1 MAGLNKSRFRCFLD
15 FGQDSF
21 GSCFYT
27 SSAVASNVFC
37 FFFFFFFFFL
47 MHGWDIRTNLFRNS
61 Y

>member
-37 FFFFFFFFFL
+37 FFFFFFFFFFNAW
-47 MHGWDIRTNLFRNS
+47 MG